1 MNLRSLPTIILPT
14 LSRMPWVVS
23 RLAGVAS
30 LLFPAQIVYHID
42 TCLRKNLMSEIALLQ
57 GKRIILGVC
66 GSIAV
71 YKAVDLTSK
80 LTQAGARVDVIMT
93 EAAQRFVNPLT
104 FQAVSGRPVYSDM
117 WRAEISGGLPSHI
130 AHIGLAEEADLLM
143 IAPATANT
151 LAKLAHGF
159 ADDLLSVTSLAAN
172 CPLLVA
178 PAMDGGMVEHPALQD
193 NLDILRQRGAHL
205 IEPET
210 GRLASGLTGGGRLP
224 ETPTLIGHI
233 RRVLGMNGELAGHKL
248 VVTAGGTREAL
259 DPVRYLSNR
268 SSGKQG
274 YAIAQAAIDD
284 GADVVLISA
293 AEMQPP
299 VGARR
304 LAVESAQSM
313 MEAVLAQVA
322 DASALIMAA
331 AVADYRPRSV
341 SEQKIKKADS
351 SLNLPL
357 ERNPDILMAVKAQ
370 RENTGY
376 PMIVVG
382 FAAESENLV
391 GNASG
396 KLQAK
401 GLDLLVANDI
411 TASDAGFAVDT
422 NRVVV
427 LDLDGGL
434 HKTDLA
440 SKAAIGAY
448 IIERVGGLLA

>member
-1 MNLRSLPTIILPT
+1 M
-14 LSRMPWVVS
+14 VS